1 MKKTIVFIC
10 LDEEYVNAIEYRFSH
25 FVEKKADVIFITNLD
40 SLNDFLT
47 GHNTIDILIMPVE
60 CEINATA
67 ISNNIRIF
75 YLTESKE
82 NLDNPQKIYK
92 YCSIRA
98 MIEKLG
104 LEFLEQE
111 ESDNKKETKV
121 IGVISASGGTG
132 KTVAA
137 LSVAYGLRK
146 KGNNVLYVSTTPY
159 QDYSYYLN
167 CNSFLS
173 ENFCYQCSVNIKGA
187 VKMIEKEIKN
197 EDFDYIPPFKNL
209 PISYHIDFPSYLQ
222 FVDYFKRN
230 NLYDYIIVEL
240 SSELQ
245 LDKAAFLNDCY
256 KSVIVTLQDN
266 ISVQKTKAFL
276 SSIVDNNSNLMIICN
291 KYNKDKR
298 DYLMNSGLLEK
309 YEFGDYIK
317 EFPNGLELKDI
328 KNLNVYDKVIRCLK

>member
-10 LDEEYVNAIEYRFSH
+10 LDEEYVNAIEYKFSH
-25 FVEKKADVIFITNLD
+25 LVEKKAEVIFITNLNAF
-40 SLNDFLT
+40 NDFIT
-47 GHNTIDILIMPVE
+47 KQYMIDILILPVE
-60 CEINATA
+60 CELNKTIY
-67 ISNNIRIF
+67 NNIRIF
-75 YLTESKE
+75 YLTDSKE
-82 NLDNPQKIYK
+82 NEDNPQIIYK
-92 YCSIRA
+92 YCTAKS
-98 MIEKLG
+98 MVEKISSD
-104 LEFLEQE
+104 FLEQDE
-111 ESDNKKETKV
+111 ADSIKGTKV
-121 IGVISASGGTG
+121 IGVVSSAGGTG
-132 KTVAA
+132 KTVMSLAI
-137 LSVAYGLRK
+137 AYGLREN
-146 KGNNVLYVSTTPY
+146 GYRVLYISATPY

-173 ENFCYQCSVNIKGA
+173 EKFCYQCSVNIKGA
-187 VKMIEKEIKN
+187 AKMLEHEVKK

-209 PISYHIDFPSYLQ
+209 PISYHIDFSSYLQ

-256 KSVIVTLQDN
+256 KCVIVTLQDN

-328 KNLNVYDKVIRCLK
+328 KNLNVFDKVIRCLK